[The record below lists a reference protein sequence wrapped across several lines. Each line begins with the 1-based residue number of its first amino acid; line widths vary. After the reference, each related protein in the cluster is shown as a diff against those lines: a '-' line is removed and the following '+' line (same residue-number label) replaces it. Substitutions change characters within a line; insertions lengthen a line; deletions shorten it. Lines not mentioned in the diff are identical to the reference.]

1 LSFVGLIL
9 NVIYFDFFTALGLRE
24 RYRIEFIDIG
34 RIGGFQLNPNRLGHL
49 FALVPFANKDIL
61 KLSARKFR
69 ILLVLS
75 GVAVLLSGG
84 RVSMAMFAIG
94 LIFTYLQAVGR
105 VDYKVL
111 VSLIIAIPF
120 TILLADYGFQELGL
134 FSEPRGD
141 GKFSTSFR
149 VILLSEGF
157 KLAVENFPFG
167 TGLASFGTPFALD
180 VGVYEETGIRGMFF
194 LNQGTALFDNN

>member
-1 LSFVGLIL
+1 
-9 NVIYFDFFTALGLRE
+9 
-24 RYRIEFIDIG
+24 
-34 RIGGFQLNPNRLGHL
+34 
-49 FALVPFANKDIL
+49 
-61 KLSARKFR
+61 
-69 ILLVLS
+69 
-75 GVAVLLSGG
+75 
-84 RVSMAMFAIG
+84 
-94 LIFTYLQAVGR
+94 YLQAVGR

-141 GKFSTSFR
+141 GQFSTSFR

-194 LNQGTALFDNN
+194 LNQGTALFDNNFASILGETGFLGLPLVLLLIWVVVWTPL